1 MRHTLLDHVTRYELP
16 IGRRCIYYGRVA
28 LLLMG
33 SVVSTECHL
42 CRGIWISRDTR
53 ESTQTM
59 ETTAANP
66 EIRRNSWMWVR
77 QSRVNLKEH
86 KRSHNSYL
94 EITKSIIITIY
105 VICNKFFKNCTS
117 HKKNFIHIFNLL
129 NFTILVSLTIL
140 KKFFYFCIY
149 FCFLFAFT
157 LDAVMHLLKFCI
169 I

>member
-59 ETTAANP
+59 ETTAAIP
-66 EIRRNSWMWVR
+66 GVRRNSWTGGY
-77 QSRVNLKEH
+77 VNRASISKNIT
-86 KRSHNSYL
+86 RSHN
-94 EITKSIIITIY
+94 KSH
-105 VICNKFFKNCTS
+105 NKFFKNCIS

-129 NFTILVSLTIL
+129 NFTILVSLTTL
-140 KKFFYFCIY
+140 KKSFYFCIY
-149 FCFLFAFT
+149 VCFLFAFT

-169 I
+169 M